1 MPNRV
6 GQQLGNYRLLRLL
19 GRGGFAEVYLG
30 EHVYLK
36 RRAAVKVLHTSLD
49 DEEVDHFLAEGQT
62 LARLTHPHIVRVFDF
77 AVEQGTPFLVMDYA
91 PRGTLRQRHP
101 RGSCLSLVTT
111 VTYVTQVAAA
121 LQYAHTRQ
129 VIHRDVKPENIL
141 LGSGQQVLLS
151 DFGLA
156 LFSSSPDQLSTQEKA
171 GTIPYMAPE
180 QLRGKPGFASDQYA
194 LGIVVYEWLCG
205 VRPFEG
211 DQWQIAYQHTS
222 VPPPPLRD
230 KDPSLPQ
237 AIEEVVLKALAKD
250 PKERYA
256 SVQQF
261 AQALQQAS
269 GASPLAV
276 GPDEEVEAMAPLDQF
291 PSAPT
296 VTAKRVFVSASS
308 ADEAFVARLSKDLQQ
323 RGIVVRQ
330 EDPDRTQNNLD
341 QQDGVRQAIR
351 DVEVVLVVLSP
362 AARASR
368 TVKEHLRIANLY
380 QRRLVF
386 VWAAGEEI
394 AAVLPEEWGRTV
406 QIDLIDARE
415 ERYQGALD
423 QLLACLQ
430 EDTVLEVSTS
440 PEPAF
445 EPRNPYKGLRAFTQD
460 DTDDFFGRDSFT
472 QELVDQVKGMLTSG
486 QPGTPAARLL
496 TVIGPSGSGKSSVV
510 MARLLPRLQRGALS
524 GSQEWVYLEPM
535 VPGTHPLEALVL
547 TLAPHFPDRSLKSL
561 REDLQDES
569 TRGLHLLS
577 TQLVKTP
584 GQQVVL
590 FVDQFEELFNLTIS
604 EDERQHVIDLLLTA
618 ITEPGGPL
626 LLLVTLR
633 ADCYE
638 RPMRYPTL
646 SRLMQTHLQQ
656 VFPMEVQDLRSII
669 KGPAALPDVQLSFE
683 GSLVGDLL
691 FEVQGQVGALPLLQF
706 TLEQLFQR
714 RNGRQLTLSAYRE
727 LGGVK
732 GALTRQAEETYTTLP
747 SEEHRKLARALFVRL
762 IDPGATEQ
770 DTTRRRAALSE
781 FTLDDPTQTRLLRE
795 TIDTFIAARLLTT
808 NEIAG
813 TTTIEV
819 SHEALIREWPRLAGW
834 LREAREDIPLQQAI
848 SEDVTEWERHGKPRD
863 RLYRGSQL
871 KEARAWAKRNMPSRT
886 EVAFLRASVAN
897 QTRSRV
903 SATALALLLVLMI
916 GLVVQLLS
924 QPKPSVPNP
933 TMVTTLKD
941 TGPGSLRQAIV
952 AAKPGDTITFDAG
965 LRGTIMLMSEDLN
978 ITKSLDIHGPDAG
991 KLSISGGDRN
1001 LRVSVFADASV
1012 TISGLSFKDNK
1023 ATSVCLITNYG
1034 TLTLTNSMISGN
1046 RTFPGTMITPAG
1058 PISCRGG
1065 GIDNEGMLEL
1075 TNSIVSG
1082 NTGPSGGIFNDG
1094 TLTITN
1100 STVSDNTASGDGNSG
1115 TYSGGGIF
1123 NGGTL
1128 ALINSTVSG
1137 NMASQGDG
1145 GGIWNGEDTERA
1157 PRPPGVGGR
1166 LTLTNSTVSGNSAT
1180 GNGGGIYNDG
1190 TLTITDSTISG
1201 NMASDSG
1208 GGIYNGRSSI
1218 VNGMPI
1224 GGMLTLINSTV
1235 SDNRAT
1241 SHGGGM
1247 VFSGT
1252 QANIT
1257 FCTIYSNKAAHDG
1270 GGISIQDF
1278 NFNNNV
1284 TRSQVEMR
1292 NSIVV
1297 ANRAHT
1303 GHDILGTLTSD
1314 GYNLFQDNAGA
1325 TFDPATSKQ
1334 HGTDKTVSVNDL
1346 TKLFAAPVGLQNNGG
1361 PTRTYALGPD
1371 SPAIDAIPLQYCQ
1384 IKGILN
1390 SRSGRYTDQP
1400 GMKRPDGNEQFCD
1413 IGAYEYVD
1421 SG

>member
-36 RRAAVKVLHTSLD
+36 RRAVVKVLHTSLD
-49 DEEVDHFLAEGQT
+49 DEEVDRFLAEGQT
-62 LARLTHPHIVRVFDF
+62 LARLTHPHIVPVFDF

-141 LGSGQQVLLS
+141 LGAGQRVLLS

-211 DQWQIAYQHTS
+211 DQWQVAYQHTS

-230 KDPSLPQ
+230 KDPSLPE
-237 AIEEVVLKALAKD
+237 AVEAVVLKALAKD

-261 AQALQQAS
+261 AQALEQTS
-269 GASPLAV
+269 GVSPLAV
-276 GPDEEVEAMAPLDQF
+276 GPDEEVEAMAPLDQL

-308 ADEAFVARLSKDLQQ
+308 ADEDFVARLSADLQQ

-330 EDPDRTQNNLD
+330 EDPDRTQNGLD

-351 DVEVVLVVLSP
+351 AVEVVLVVLSP
-362 AARASR
+362 AAHASR
-368 TVKEHLRIANLY
+368 TVKEHLCIANLY

-406 QIDLIDARE
+406 QIDLVDARE
-415 ERYQGALD
+415 ARYEGALD

-430 EDTVLEVSTS
+430 EDIPLEVSTS

-472 QELVDQVKGMLTSG
+472 QELVDQVKGILTSG
-486 QPGTPAARLL
+486 QPGPPAARLL
-496 TVIGPSGSGKSSVV
+496 TVLGPSGSGKSSVV
-510 MARLLPRLQRGALS
+510 MAGLLPRLQRGALP

-535 VPGTHPLEALVL
+535 IPGTHPLEALVL
-547 TLAPHFPDRSLKSL
+547 TLAPRFPDRSLKSL

-569 TRGLHLLS
+569 TRSLHLLA

-590 FVDQFEELFNLTIS
+590 FVDQFEELFNPTIS
-604 EDERQHVIDLLLTA
+604 EDERQHFIDLLLSA

-646 SRLMQTHLQQ
+646 SRLMQTRLQQ
-656 VFPMEVQDLRSII
+656 VFPMEVQDLRSVI

-727 LGGVK
+727 IGGVK
-732 GALTRQAEETYTTLP
+732 GALTRQAEETYAALP

-762 IDPGATEQ
+762 IDPGVTEQ

-781 FTLDDPTQTRLLRE
+781 FSLTETSQTRLLQE
-795 TIDTFIAARLLTT
+795 VADAFIAARLLTT

-834 LREAREDIPLQQAI
+834 LREAREDIRLQQAI
-848 SEDVTEWERHGKPRD
+848 SKDTAEWERRNKPGD

-871 KEARAWAKRNMPSRT
+871 KEARAWARRNTPSGS
-886 EVAFLRASVAN
+886 EVAFLRAGAA
-897 QTRSRV
+897 SRV
-903 SATALALLLVLMI
+903 RSLVSVI
-916 GLVVQLLS
+916 AVVLVVVLS
-924 QPKPSVPNP
+924 MGVASWVIIHQPAKSPDP
-933 TMVTTLKD
+933 TRVITLQD
-941 TGPGSLRQAIV
+941 NNRPGSLRYAV
-952 AAKPGDTITFDAG
+952 NDAPSGSTITFDAS
-965 LRGTIMLMSEDLN
+965 LRGTILLTSGDLN
-978 ITKSLDIHGPDAG
+978 IAKNLMIRGPGAG
-991 KLSISGGDRN
+991 ILSISSGKSGYVV
-1001 LRVSVFADASV
+1001 RVVQGVTV
-1012 TISGLSFKDNK
+1012 TISGLTFKDSK
-1023 ATSVCLITNYG
+1023 TSNGSFIYNAG
-1034 TLTLTNSMISGN
+1034 TLTLS
-1046 RTFPGTMITPAG
+1046 
-1058 PISCRGG
+1058 
-1065 GIDNEGMLEL
+1065 
-1075 TNSIVSG
+1075 NSIVSG
-1082 NTGPSGGIFNDG
+1082 NTSQYDGGSIYNVG
-1094 TLTITN
+1094 TLTLSN
-1100 STVSDNTASGDGNSG
+1100 STVSDNTSQKG
-1115 TYSGGGIF
+1115 SGGGIYNF
-1123 NGGTL
+1123 GTLTLSNSAVLDNKASSDSGGGIANGGTL
-1128 ALINSTVSG
+1128 MLVNSIVSGNSSQCGGGIDNGGGGCSNFSNYSSVLTLSNSTVSG
-1137 NMASQGDG
+1137 NIATGGDG
-1145 GGIWNGEDTERA
+1145 GGIFNFDN
-1157 PRPPGVGGR
+1157 V
-1166 LTLTNSTVSGNSAT
+1166 LTLTNST
-1180 GNGGGIYNDG
+1180 I
-1190 TLTITDSTISG
+1190 
-1201 NMASDSG
+1201 
-1208 GGIYNGRSSI
+1208 
-1218 VNGMPI
+1218 
-1224 GGMLTLINSTV
+1224 
-1235 SDNRAT
+1235 SDN
-1241 SHGGGM
+1241 
-1247 VFSGT
+1247 
-1252 QANIT
+1252 
-1257 FCTIYSNKAAHDG
+1257 KASSDG
-1270 GGISIQDF
+1270 GGIAISEDTTF
-1278 NFNNNV
+1278 NVPPPSVMLLYCTVYGNAADVGGGIWAGNLQHGHM
-1284 TRSQVEMR
+1284 TMGA
-1292 NSIVV
+1292 SIV
-1297 ANRAHT
+1297 AGNSAHN
-1303 GHDILGTLTSD
+1303 GPDIVGPLTTL
-1314 GYNLFQDNAGA
+1314 GYNLVGDRSGA
-1325 TFDPATSKQ
+1325 TVLGSPKVQSTDVLGVSSTDLWIDPMLR
-1334 HGTDKTVSVNDL
+1334 D
-1346 TKLFAAPVGLQNNGG
+1346 NGG
-1361 PTRTYALGPD
+1361 SAKPHTWTHALLPG

-1384 IKGILN
+1384 VKGILN
-1390 SRSGRYTDQP
+1390 SRSRMYTDQR